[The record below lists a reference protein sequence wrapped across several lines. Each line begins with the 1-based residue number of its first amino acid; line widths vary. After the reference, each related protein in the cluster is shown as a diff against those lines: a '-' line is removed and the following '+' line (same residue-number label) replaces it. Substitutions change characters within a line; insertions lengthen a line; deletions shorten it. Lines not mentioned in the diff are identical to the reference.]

1 MCSISKLTFTR
12 FNFFKFPLILQ
23 NASAIRNQHYMK
35 TRVKKW
41 GKQDN
46 VRSLSLSLTRS
57 HEECKEVL
65 GNRTS
70 FWCTFDNVDRNKRSH
85 DLWLKCFRDINCFIH
100 SNHFDF
106 HDVVH
111 VYDQDFPPWFAFRTY
126 YYNCIIYHPP
136 APEINDSKL
145 QSTFFI
151 HCVPT

>member
-35 TRVKKW
+35 TRVKKSR
-41 GKQDN
+41 KQDN
-46 VRSLSLSLTRS
+46 VRSLSQSLKS
-57 HEECKEVL
+57 HEECPGP
-65 GNRTS
+65 GNLIWW
-70 FWCTFDNVDRNKRSH
+70 FLHAFK
-85 DLWLKCFRDINCFIH
+85 LQLFY
-100 SNHFDF
+100 FDF
-106 HDVVH
+106 HDVAL